1 MKQSLYKKQKGHK
14 KTAST
19 DIRETVL
26 LASENYKAFTLAAR
40 LDFLRAAVFL

>member
-1 MKQSLYKKQKGHK
+1 MKKGIK

-19 DIRETVL
+19 EIRETVL
-26 LASENYKAFTLAAR
+26 LAFKNYKAFTLAAR